1 MDVNGGKQTPKINK
15 LGALL
20 GSAVQ
25 KAAH

>member
-15 LGALL
+15 LGTLL